1 MSSTLLIRPLTAS
14 DLAAWRPLW
23 DGYNAFYGREG
34 VTALP
39 EERTRILWERLLDE
53 RVPMNALVAEL
64 DGELVGLSHFLFHLS
79 TTRPAGV
86 CYLQDLFTAPALRS
100 KGIGR
105 ALIEATA
112 AAAKAQGSERLYWQ
126 THETNATGRA
136 LYDRV
141 AEFKGFIVYGR
152 DV

>member
-23 DGYNAFYGREG
+23 DGYNAFYGLEG

-53 RVPMNALVAEL
+53 RVPMHALVAEL

-86 CYLQDLFTAPALRS
+86 CYLQDLFTAPALRG

>member
-1 MSSTLLIRPLTAS
+1 MPSALLIRPLAAS

-34 VTALP
+34 ATALP

-86 CYLQDLFTAPALRS
+86 CYLQDLFTAPALRG

>member
-1 MSSTLLIRPLTAS
+1 MPSTLLIRPLAAS

-23 DGYNAFYGREG
+23 DGYNAFYGRAGE
-34 VTALP
+34 TALP

-64 DGELVGLSHFLFHLS
+64 DGEVVGLSHFLFHLS

-86 CYLQDLFTAPALRS
+86 CYLQDLFTAPALRG

-126 THETNATGRA
+126 TRETNATGRA

>member
-1 MSSTLLIRPLTAS
+1 MPSALLIRPLAAS
-14 DLAAWRPLW
+14 DLTAWRPLW

-34 VTALP
+34 TTALP

-86 CYLQDLFTAPALRS
+86 CYLQDLFTAPALRG

>member
-1 MSSTLLIRPLTAS
+1 MPSALLIRPLAAS

-23 DGYNAFYGREG
+23 DGYNAFYGRAGE
-34 VTALP
+34 TALP

-64 DGELVGLSHFLFHLS
+64 DGDLVGLSHFLFHLS

-86 CYLQDLFTAPALRS
+86 CYLQDLFTAPALRG

>member
-1 MSSTLLIRPLTAS
+1 MPSTLLIRPVAAS

-23 DGYNAFYGREG
+23 DGYNAFYGRAGE
-34 VTALP
+34 TALP

-64 DGELVGLSHFLFHLS
+64 DGEVVGLSHFLFHLS

-86 CYLQDLFTAPALRS
+86 CYLQDLFTAPALRG

-105 ALIEATA
+105 ALIKATA
-112 AAAKAQGSERLYWQ
+112 AAAKAHGSERLYWQ